1 MIIHNKSQPS
11 PNRIKTIF
19 GATLPIYIYF
29 IALSIHTILTKA
41 NILAVILATMG
52 LITFTAMLTL
62 VTSKY
67 LNARKSKRIRY
78 YKNEQ
83 N

>member
-11 PNRIKTIF
+11 PNSIKTIF

>member
-19 GATLPIYIYF
+19 GATLPIYMYF
-29 IALSIHTILTKA
+29 IILSIHTILTKESTTA
-41 NILAVILATMG
+41 AFLATSS
-52 LITFTAMLTL
+52 LITFTPMLTL

-67 LNARKSKRIRY
+67 LNTRKSK
-78 YKNEQ
+78 
-83 N
+83 

>member
-11 PNRIKTIF
+11 TNSIKTIF
-19 GATLPIYIYF
+19 CATLPIYIYF

-41 NILAVILATMG
+41 NILDVILATVG

-62 VTSKY
+62 VTTKY
-67 LNARKSKRIRY
+67 LNARKPKRIRY